1 MAPPSRGVF
10 IVDEKEFM
18 SRVSTA
24 PAARN
29 GWSPLAVAAGVA
41 VMALL
46 VRLLYVQFFSTPMPF
61 WDQWDGEGA
70 TALQPWL
77 NGTLQ
82 WSTLLTP
89 HNEHRILPTRLVALL
104 SYLLTGQWNNVYEA
118 RISALVF
125 CFIPALLVWYALR
138 DAAAANGRRLLVA
151 FALLMSVLPF
161 AWQNFLVGFQSQF
174 YFLILSSIAAVGLA
188 ARHHQSIPAL
198 LAAIALS
205 VLAATTMAS
214 GMLTAVAVGITC
226 VIACLCLPGK
236 RAPALCA
243 TAVLAVLAIVAYR
256 SIPVIDGHGM
266 LRAQSLAELLLAAT
280 HTLAW
285 PARSNWAVII
295 VWLPGVVMIARMLL
309 RRQASRTDLVM
320 AGLCIWTALQGVAIA
335 YGRGH
340 DMRVPASR
348 YTELFVPGLFANAWF
363 ALQLWNLLPASR
375 MRHAART
382 AVVLFALLVV
392 VAPLSQVV
400 KDVRKIREF
409 AADCR
414 VQQANAVRY
423 LVTGD
428 PAALDVGEFE
438 LPYPDAAKLK
448 AQLDDPK
455 LRAILPVKADPSV
468 SGDR

>member
-1 MAPPSRGVF
+1 MAPPSRGAF
-10 IVDEKEFM
+10 IDEKEFM
-18 SRVSTA
+18 SRVSAA

-29 GWSPLAVAAGVA
+29 GLSPLAVAAGVA
-41 VMALL
+41 AIALL

-104 SYLLTGQWNNVYEA
+104 SYLFTGQWNNVYEA
-118 RISALVF
+118 RISAVVF
-125 CFIPALLVWYALR
+125 CFIPAMLVWYALR
-138 DAAAANGRRLLVA
+138 DAATARGRTLLVA
-151 FALLMSVLPF
+151 FALLMSILPF
-161 AWQNFLVGFQSQF
+161 SWQNFLVGFQSQF
-174 YFLILSSIAAVGLA
+174 YFLILSSVVAVGLV

-214 GMLTAVAVGITC
+214 GMLTSIAVGITC
-226 VIACLCLPGK
+226 VVACMCLPGR

-243 TAVLAVLAIVAYR
+243 TVVLAVLAVFAYR
-256 SIPVIDGHGM
+256 AIPVIDSHGM
-266 LRAQSLAELLLAAT
+266 LRAQSLGELLLAAT
-280 HTLAW
+280 YTLAW
-285 PARSNWAVII
+285 PVRSNWGVVV
-295 VWLPGVVMIARMLL
+295 VWLPSALMITRMLL
-309 RRQASRTDLVM
+309 RRQASRTDVVM
-320 AGLCIWTALQGVAIA
+320 AGLCIWTALQGLAIA

-340 DMRVPASR
+340 ETHVPASR
-348 YTELFVPGLFANAWF
+348 YTELFVPGLFGTAWF
-363 ALQLWNLLPASR
+363 ALQLWGLLPPSR
-375 MRHAART
+375 MRAAART
-382 AVVLFALLVV
+382 AVVLFSLVVV
-392 VAPLSQVV
+392 VAPLTQVG
-400 KDVRKIREF
+400 KDFRRIRTF

-414 VQQANAVRY
+414 LQQENAIRY

-448 AQLDDPK
+448 AQLDDPR
-455 LRAILPVKADPSV
+455 LRKILPVKLDAPGTV
-468 SGDR
+468 TH